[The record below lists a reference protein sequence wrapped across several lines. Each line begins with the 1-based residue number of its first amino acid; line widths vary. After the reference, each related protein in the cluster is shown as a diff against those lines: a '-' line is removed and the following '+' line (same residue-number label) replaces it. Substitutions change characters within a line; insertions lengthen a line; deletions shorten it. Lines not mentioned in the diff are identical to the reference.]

1 MIRFQLARAMHIATD
16 KALNAIEALLD
27 RVEIKL
33 DKQFDKAVAEAE
45 RLQDKTLGREAV
57 KVTQA
62 YDRLEHYRGYVEEL
76 EYLADVQKDDFA
88 EAAENATNLKAERIG
103 SLFRGA

>member
-1 MIRFQLARAMHIATD
+1 MIRFTLVRVVHTALD
-16 KALNAIEALLD
+16 KALNGIEALLD
-27 RVEIKL
+27 RVEIAN
-33 DKQFDKAVAEAE
+33 DKTFDKAVAEAE
-45 RLQDKTLGREAV
+45 RLQDKALSREAA

-76 EYLADVQKDDFA
+76 EYLAEIQKDDFA
-88 EAAENATNLKAERIG
+88 EAAEKSATKKAERVG